1 MPLCF
6 AKCQAGPS
14 DSTVTLISEDLTP
27 TFQFAVLAFS
37 SLFSVINPI
46 SAAPIF
52 VAVTSRSR
60 KERRRVALRAC
71 LTAAA
76 VLAVFAVAG
85 GAIFS
90 FFGITVPAFQIA
102 GGMLFTIMSLRE
114 VQDHERHLPADETSS
129 ADPSIVPLGIPV
141 IAGPGAISAV
151 MVLVG
156 QAQDAGRQ
164 VALGGAIAVNIV
176 LTLLILLAAPM
187 IVDKIGETGQRIV
200 SKIMGLITAVIGI
213 QFVLNGVS
221 TVLTEIIRA
230 ARS

>member
-1 MPLCF
+1 MF
-6 AKCQAGPS
+6 
-14 DSTVTLISEDLTP
+14 TEREV
-27 TFQFAVLAFS
+27 QFAVLAFS

-52 VAVTSRSR
+52 VALTGGMSDG
-60 KERRRVALRAC
+60 ERRRAALRAC
-71 LTAAA
+71 LAAAA
-76 VLAVFAVAG
+76 VLAVFAAAG

-114 VQDHERHLPADETSS
+114 VEGEKRLTLDDVER

-141 IAGPGAISAV
+141 ISGPGAISAV
-151 MVLVG
+151 MVLIG
-156 QAQDAGRQ
+156 QAPDGPRRM
-164 VALGGAIAVNIV
+164 ALGLAIAVNIA
-176 LTLLILLAAPM
+176 LTLGILLAAPA
-187 IVDKIGETGQRIV
+187 IVSRIGPTGQRIV

-230 ARS
+230 ARSS

>member
-1 MPLCF
+1 ML
-6 AKCQAGPS
+6 S
-14 DSTVTLISEDLTP
+14 SREL
-27 TFQFAVLAFS
+27 QFAILAFS

-52 VAVTSRSR
+52 VTLTLGMSAA
-60 KERRRVALRAC
+60 ERRRAAVRAC
-71 LTAAA
+71 LAAAA
-76 VLAVFAVAG
+76 VLAVFAAAG

-102 GGMLFTIMSLRE
+102 GGILFTMMSLRE
-114 VQDHERHLPADETSS
+114 MQEAERTVSESHIDRE
-129 ADPSIVPLGIPV
+129 DPSIVPLGIPV
-141 IAGPGAISAV
+141 ITGPGAISAV

-156 QAQDAGRQ
+156 QAQNGPRRM
-164 VALGGAIAVNIV
+164 ALGFAIAVNIV
-176 LTLLILLAAPM
+176 LTLAILLAAPA
-187 IVDKIGETGQRIV
+187 IVSRIGPTGQRIV

-230 ARS
+230 ARG

>member
-1 MPLCF
+1 LF
-6 AKCQAGPS
+6 REG
-14 DSTVTLISEDLTP
+14 LTP
-27 TFQFAVLAFS
+27 QLQFAVLAFS

-52 VAVTSRSR
+52 VALTARSR
-60 KERRRVALRAC
+60 KERRRAAVRAC
-71 LTAAA
+71 LAAAA
-76 VLAVFAVAG
+76 VLAVFAAAG
-85 GAIFS
+85 GWIFS

-102 GGMLFTIMSLRE
+102 GGLLFTIMSLRQ
-114 VQDHERHLPADETSS
+114 VDRERHLPAEDAES

-141 IAGPGAISAV
+141 IAGPGAISAG

-156 QAQDAGRQ
+156 QTRDAGGRL
-164 VALGGAIAVNIV
+164 ALGGAIAVNIL
-176 LTLLILLAAPM
+176 LTLLILLAAPV
-187 IVDKIGETGQRIV
+187 IVEKIGETGQRIV

-230 ARS
+230 ARASP

>member
-1 MPLCF
+1 MTP
-6 AKCQAGPS
+6 
-14 DSTVTLISEDLTP
+14 EHLTP
-27 TFQFAVLAFS
+27 PFQFAVLAFS

-52 VAVTSRSR
+52 VALTARSR
-60 KERRRVALRAC
+60 KERRRAAVRAC

-76 VLAVFAVAG
+76 VLAVFAAAG
-85 GAIFS
+85 GAIFAI
-90 FFGITVPAFQIA
+90 FGITVPAFQIA
-102 GGMLFTIMSLRE
+102 GGLLFTIMSLRQ
-114 VQDHERHLPADETSS
+114 VQDGARPVPADDSEA

-156 QAQDAGRQ
+156 QAQDAGRRL
-164 VALGGAIAVNIV
+164 ALGGAIAVNIV
-176 LTLLILLAAPM
+176 LTLLILLAAPA
-187 IVDKIGETGQRIV
+187 IVERIGETGQRIV

-221 TVLTEIIRA
+221 SVLTEIIRA
-230 ARS
+230 ARASP

>member
-1 MPLCF
+1 ML
-6 AKCQAGPS
+6 S
-14 DSTVTLISEDLTP
+14 SREL
-27 TFQFAVLAFS
+27 QFAILAFS

-52 VAVTSRSR
+52 VALTLGMSAA
-60 KERRRVALRAC
+60 ERRRAAVRAC
-71 LTAAA
+71 LAAAA
-76 VLAVFAVAG
+76 VLAVFAAAG

-102 GGMLFTIMSLRE
+102 GGILFTMMSLRE
-114 VQDHERHLPADETSS
+114 MQEAERTVSESHIDRE
-129 ADPSIVPLGIPV
+129 DPSIVPLGIPV
-141 IAGPGAISAV
+141 ITGPGAISAV

-156 QAQDAGRQ
+156 QAQNGPRRM
-164 VALGGAIAVNIV
+164 ALGFAIAVNIV
-176 LTLLILLAAPM
+176 LTLAILLAAPA
-187 IVDKIGETGQRIV
+187 IVSRIGPTGQRIV

-230 ARS
+230 ARG

>member
-1 MPLCF
+1 LF
-6 AKCQAGPS
+6 REG
-14 DSTVTLISEDLTP
+14 LTP
-27 TFQFAVLAFS
+27 QLQFAVLAFS
-37 SLFSVINPI
+37 SLVSVINPI

-52 VAVTSRSR
+52 VALTARSH
-60 KERRRVALRAC
+60 KERRRAAVRAC
-71 LTAAA
+71 LAAAA
-76 VLAVFAVAG
+76 VLAVFAAAG
-85 GAIFS
+85 GWIFS

-102 GGMLFTIMSLRE
+102 GGLLFTIMSLRQ
-114 VQDHERHLPADETSS
+114 VDRERHLPAEDAES

-156 QAQDAGRQ
+156 QTRDAGGRL
-164 VALGGAIAVNIV
+164 ALGGAIAVNI
-176 LTLLILLAAPM
+176 LPTLLILLAAPV
-187 IVDKIGETGQRIV
+187 IVEKIGETGQRIV

-230 ARS
+230 ARASP